1 VVIRDDI
8 FNYGCF
14 MEIEKRYIA
23 IEGAI
28 GVGKTSLAMMLAK
41 ELGGE
46 LLLER
51 TEDNPFLA
59 KFYQDRK
66 RYAFQTQLFFLLT
79 RYQQQK
85 DLGQLDLFQKVMI
98 SDYLFDRDRI
108 FAHITLDKDEL
119 RLYEEIYALLDTR
132 IIRPDLV
139 ILLQARPEVLK
150 ERIRARGKRHERDI
164 PSEYL
169 KEVVEAYRDYFF
181 YYKAS
186 PLLVVDTT
194 EINFVESKDDF
205 EDLLREIKGTRKG
218 TWYYIPLGSR

>member
-1 VVIRDDI
+1 
-8 FNYGCF
+8 

-59 KFYQDRK
+59 KFYQDRR

-85 DLGQLDLFQKVMI
+85 DLSQLDLFQKVMI

-132 IIRPDLV
+132 ITRPDLV